1 MRVIEIDMKH
11 TRIITL
17 RIPKSINDLIEII
30 VKKRGYPSK
39 SDFIRSAII
48 EFLTSFEEKHTVSKS
63 GSNAWNIDG
72 EGSNDAELFNNPN
85 LVIIY

>member
-1 MRVIEIDMKH
+1 MRVIEIDMRH

-17 RIPKSINDLIEII
+17 RIPKSINELIEKI

-39 SDFIRSAII
+39 SDFIRSAIV
-48 EFLTSFEEKHTVSKS
+48 EFLANFEEKHLVSMPNPDTLS
-63 GSNAWNIDG
+63 IDG
-72 EGSNDAELFNNPN
+72 EGSNDPEFLTNPN